1 MCGEISTRSH
11 IHFVRSPDGMEYMV
25 ASTKFSDLYG
35 PGKVTISY
43 VVNCITTLLG
53 KQGASVAQWVKS
65 WPDDLAVPGTS
76 PA

>member
-1 MCGEISTRSH
+1 MCGEISIRSH
-11 IHFVRSPDGMEYMV
+11 IHFVRSPDGMECMV
-25 ASTKFSDLYG
+25 VCTKLSDFYG
-35 PGKVTISY
+35 PGKVTKSY

-65 WPDDLAVPGTS
+65 RPDDLAVPSIS